1 MPPTLATL
9 VQNSAL
15 RLSVLAGHDR
25 LDASVRWAHASE
37 LADPTPYMDG
47 GELILFTGL
56 KLDAADPEVMRAY
69 VGKLVGKGV
78 VGLGFAAGVNYEGVP
93 QALIDACAAADL
105 PLLEVPRR
113 TPFIAISKAVSADIA
128 AEQYRAVTA
137 GFDAQREM
145 TRAALSREGPS
156 ALLARLASQVDG
168 WAALYD
174 ASGTV
179 VATAPAWAVR
189 RAARFVGDA
198 ERLRDRPA
206 PASAVVSEADSGDDR
221 VELQSIGTG
230 RRAKAV
236 LAVGTAAPLGTAERY
251 AVNSAIALLTLTT
264 ERSRA
269 LQEAE
274 QRLGAAVMKMLLVG
288 EGDHA
293 RAVAGQL
300 YGGLLDAPMRVIV
313 AEPAS
318 AAAARYAHE
327 SITAQSGAARA
338 GFPAQAGAPVVPAR
352 LASSGPT
359 GYLARAGEPC
369 GLTDLAAS
377 PGGRSATAATSAPG
391 RAQTGRAQGG
401 KSQSGK
407 ASAGKPVAG
416 RPSGAKPAAGKASAA
431 RLSATAHVS
440 STTGSAAG
448 PRPTT
453 GPATGQGPAT
463 GHGLTTGHGSAT
475 GQEPAT
481 GHGLPGGP
489 GSTTGAA
496 TGPRPT
502 TGQGPVPG
510 STGQGPVPGS
520 STSSGAAAEGLRPA
534 VPKPSTAVSLPAP
547 APASAASGVVV
558 GPAGG
563 GPQPDA
569 RDGGRLDRIVWPLEE
584 LADAVETAAAR
595 SGEAVLV
602 VPDGARL
609 VVLAS
614 DGGAAVAACA
624 EFAATAPSAQPGRRP
639 EGGAEEG
646 LAIGV
651 SAPAGLPAAAVA
663 FKQADQALSVAR
675 RRGVPLVE
683 HEDVAAGSVLPLLA
697 DDAVRA
703 FADGLLRSLR
713 EHDANGRGDLVAS
726 LRAWLSRHGQWDAA
740 AAELGVHRHTLRY
753 RMRRV
758 EEILGRSLDDPDV
771 RMELWLALKAT
782 S

>member
-1 MPPTLATL
+1 MPPTLAAL

-25 LDASVRWAHASE
+25 LDAVVRWAHASE

-56 KLDAADPEVMRAY
+56 KLDADDPEAMRAY
-69 VGKLVGKGV
+69 VEKLVSKGV
-78 VGLGFAAGVNYEGVP
+78 TGLGFASAVNYEGVP
-93 QALIDACAAADL
+93 QALVDACREADL

-174 ASGTV
+174 ASGSV

-189 RAARFVGDA
+189 RAARFVADA

-206 PASAVVSEADSGDDR
+206 PASAVVSEADAGDDR
-221 VELQSIGTG
+221 VELQSIGSG

-251 AVNSAIALLTLTT
+251 AVNSAIALLTLTM

-274 QRLGAAVMKMLLVG
+274 QRLGAAVLKMLLVG

-318 AAAARYAHE
+318 AAAARFAQE
-327 SITAQSGAARA
+327 GITAVHTAQAAQASGAPSV
-338 GFPAQAGAPVVPAR
+338 PAAAGARPSPQPR
-352 LASSGPT
+352 S

-369 GLTDLAAS
+369 GLADLAATT
-377 PGGRSATAATSAPG
+377 GGPATVTASLEAGTPAGP
-391 RAQTGRAQGG
+391 RL
-401 KSQSGK
+401 SGK
-407 ASAGKPVAG
+407 PSAGKPSAKSSAVKQPAAKSSG
-416 RPSGAKPAAGKASAA
+416 PQSPAAKSSATQTSAPQSSATVPSVSAVTSGA
-431 RLSATAHVS
+431 SAT
-440 STTGSAAG
+440 
-448 PRPTT
+448 
-453 GPATGQGPAT
+453 
-463 GHGLTTGHGSAT
+463 
-475 GQEPAT
+475 
-481 GHGLPGGP
+481 
-489 GSTTGAA
+489 
-496 TGPRPT
+496 
-502 TGQGPVPG
+502 
-510 STGQGPVPGS
+510 
-520 STSSGAAAEGLRPA
+520 
-534 VPKPSTAVSLPAP
+534 
-547 APASAASGVVV
+547 SGVVV
-558 GPAGG
+558 GAGS
-563 GPQPDA
+563 GPQAEGTDT
-569 RDGGRLDRIVWPLEE
+569 GRLGRIVWPLEE
-584 LADAVETAAAR
+584 LADAIETAAAR
-595 SGEAVLV
+595 NGEAVLV

-614 DGGAAVAACA
+614 DGGAAAAACA
-624 EFAATAPSAQPGRRP
+624 EFGSTASAAQPGRRP
-639 EGGAEEG
+639 GGGGEEG

-651 SAPAGLPAAAVA
+651 SAPVGLSAAAVA

-675 RRGVPLVE
+675 RRGVALVE

-703 FADGLLRSLR
+703 FADGLLRALR

>member
-15 RLSVLAGHDR
+15 RLSVLAGHHR
-25 LDASVRWAHASE
+25 LDAAVRWAHASE

-56 KLDAADPEVMRAY
+56 KLDADDPAAMRAY
-69 VGKLVGKGV
+69 VEKLVGKGV
-78 VGLGFAAGVNYEGVP
+78 IGLGFAAGVNYDGVP
-93 QALIDACAAADL
+93 KALIDACREADL

-174 ASGTV
+174 ASGSV

-206 PASAVVSEADSGDDR
+206 PASAVVSEADAGDDR
-221 VELQSIGTG
+221 VELQSIGSG

-251 AVNSAIALLTLTT
+251 AVNSAIALLTLTM

-274 QRLGAAVMKMLLVG
+274 QRLGAAVLKMLLVG
-288 EGDHA
+288 EGEHA

-318 AAAARYAHE
+318 AAAARFAQEGIAAAH
-327 SITAQSGAARA
+327 TAQAA
-338 GFPAQAGAPVVPAR
+338 QQSAGAPSVPAAATVR
-352 LASSGPT
+352 PSPQPPS

-369 GLTDLAAS
+369 GLADLAATTGTPTAVTAS
-377 PGGRSATAATSAPG
+377 SEAAT
-391 RAQTGRAQGG
+391 T
-401 KSQSGK
+401 
-407 ASAGKPVAG
+407 
-416 RPSGAKPAAGKASAA
+416 
-431 RLSATAHVS
+431 
-440 STTGSAAG
+440 
-448 PRPTT
+448 
-453 GPATGQGPAT
+453 
-463 GHGLTTGHGSAT
+463 
-475 GQEPAT
+475 
-481 GHGLPGGP
+481 
-489 GSTTGAA
+489 
-496 TGPRPT
+496 
-502 TGQGPVPG
+502 
-510 STGQGPVPGS
+510 
-520 STSSGAAAEGLRPA
+520 A
-534 VPKPSTAVSLPAP
+534 VPKQSVKPSAKSSPKPPAARSSAAQSPTAKSSAKTSVSQSPATVTSVTP
-547 APASAASGVVV
+547 GASASSGVVV
-558 GPAGG
+558 GG
-563 GPQPDA
+563 GPQAEGPDT
-569 RDGGRLDRIVWPLEE
+569 GRLGRIVWPLEE
-584 LADAVETAAAR
+584 LADAIETAAAR
-595 SGEAVLV
+595 NGEAVLV

-624 EFAATAPSAQPGRRP
+624 EFAATSSAAQPGRRP
-639 EGGAEEG
+639 GGGGEEG

-651 SAPAGLPAAAVA
+651 SAPVGLSAAAVA

-675 RRGVPLVE
+675 RRGVALVE

-703 FADGLLRSLR
+703 FADGLLRALR